1 MRHTI
6 WNETYQEYRNA
17 PDISINK
24 CMDKLAAFELTG
36 LEEPIDVT
44 ELIKSEDYW
53 HREAL
58 KWAARLGESK
68 IKFRE
73 LLDQFGIPE
82 DNFKDD
88 ELEKFLYDNRQQDK
102 EDADAERS

>member
-1 MRHTI
+1 MAELR
-6 WNETYQEYRNA
+6 ERLKQFE
-17 PDISINK
+17 DI
-24 CMDKLAAFELTG
+24 G
-36 LEEPIDVT
+36 LEPEDIVAKT
-44 ELIKSEDYW
+44 NSEDYW

-73 LLDQFGIPE
+73 LLNQFGIAE

-88 ELEKFLYDNRQQDK
+88 ELEKFLYDKRQQ
-102 EDADAERS
+102 E